1 MVHRTVID
9 TEQLPPTE
17 RFGMW
22 LDLVAR
28 TAAPLRI
35 RSDHQ
40 HDFRARAE
48 FVELGPIRLVRYRYP
63 SLEAVRTPKL
73 VRRTEVD
80 FHMLALTTNGT
91 GVAGQGGRESRLG
104 PGEFTFYDG
113 SRPHEVSHL
122 GDGNGA
128 EHAASIVAL
137 VPYGAIP
144 LTPDQLTPLLAG
156 RMSASEGI
164 GALVAQYLTRITT
177 HPEQYQQADA
187 ERLGGV
193 ALDLIST
200 MLGRYLVAE
209 DEMPREVR
217 RRALLAQ
224 VRAYV
229 QRRLGDP
236 GLTPAAIAE
245 AHHISVR
252 SLHRLFEEEHATVA
266 SYIREL
272 RLERCRRDLADPA
285 LAHRPVQAVA
295 ARWGFRDKA
304 HFSRAFRAAHQLT
317 PQAYRTLHLQQ
328 ARIVNSTASAV
339 NPGPTY

>member
-9 TEQLPPTE
+9 TEQLPPVE

-35 RSDHQ
+35 RSAHQ

-48 FVELGPIRLVRYRYP
+48 FVELGPIQLVRYRYP
-63 SLEAVRTPKL
+63 SLEAVRTAKL

-80 FHMLALTTNGT
+80 FHLLALTTNGT

-104 PGEFTFYDG
+104 AGEFTFYDG

-137 VPYGAIP
+137 IPYGSIP
-144 LTPDQLTPLLAG
+144 LTPERLTPLLAG

-164 GALVAQYLTRITT
+164 GALAAQYLTRITSY
-177 HPEQYQQADA
+177 PEQYQQADA

-209 DEMPREVR
+209 DAMPREVR
-217 RRALLAQ
+217 RQALLAQ

-229 QRRLGDP
+229 QRRLGDA
-236 GLTPAAIAE
+236 GLTPATIAE

-252 SLHRLFEEEHATVA
+252 SLHRLFEEEQTTVA
-266 SYIREL
+266 SYVRGL
-272 RLERCRRDLADPA
+272 RLARCRRDLADPA

-317 PQAYRTLHLQQ
+317 PQAYRTLHLPQ
-328 ARIVNSTASAV
+328 ARIVNSPASEV
-339 NPGPTY
+339 NPGLTY

>member
-9 TEQLPPTE
+9 TEQLPPAE

-28 TAAPLRI
+28 TSTPLRI
-35 RSDHQ
+35 RSPHQ

-63 SLEAVRTPKL
+63 SLAAVRTAKL
-73 VRRTEVD
+73 VRQTEVD
-80 FHMLALTTNGT
+80 FHLLALTTNGT
-91 GVAGQGGRESRLG
+91 GIAGQAGRESRLNA
-104 PGEFTFYDG
+104 GEFTFYDG
-113 SRPHEVSHL
+113 SRPHEVSHF
-122 GDGNGA
+122 GDGGTA
-128 EHAASIVAL
+128 HAASIVAL
-137 VPYGAIP
+137 IPYGSIP
-144 LTPDQLTPLLAG
+144 LTPDRLAPLLAG
-156 RMSASEGI
+156 RMSASDGI
-164 GALVAQYLTRITT
+164 GALIAQYLTRITSY
-177 HPEQYQQADA
+177 PEQYQQADA

-224 VRAYV
+224 VRADI
-229 QRRLGDP
+229 QRRLGDT
-236 GLTPAAIAE
+236 GLTPVAIAE

-252 SLHRLFEEEHATVA
+252 SLHRLFEAEQSTVA

-304 HFSRAFRAAHQLT
+304 HFSRAFRAAHRLT
-317 PQAYRTLHLQQ
+317 PQAYRTVHLQQ
-328 ARIVNSTASAV
+328 ARIVNSPASEV
-339 NPGPTY
+339 NSGPTY

>member
-9 TEQLPPTE
+9 TEQLPPAE

-28 TAAPLRI
+28 TSAPLRI
-35 RSDHQ
+35 RSAHQ

-63 SLEAVRTPKL
+63 SLAAVRTAKL

-80 FHMLALTTNGT
+80 FHLLALTTNGT
-91 GVAGQGGRESRLG
+91 GIAGQAGRESRLDA
-104 PGEFTFYDG
+104 GEFTFYDG
-113 SRPHEVSHL
+113 SRPHEVSHF
-122 GDGNGA
+122 GDGGTA
-128 EHAASIVAL
+128 HATSIVAL
-137 VPYGAIP
+137 IPYGSIP
-144 LTPDQLTPLLAG
+144 LTPDRLAPLLAG
-156 RMSASEGI
+156 RMSASDGI
-164 GALVAQYLTRITT
+164 GALIAQYLTRITSY
-177 HPEQYQQADA
+177 PEQYQQADA
-187 ERLGGV
+187 ERLGAV

-224 VRAYV
+224 VRADI
-229 QRRLGDP
+229 QRRLGDT
-236 GLTPAAIAE
+236 GLTPGAIAE

-252 SLHRLFEEEHATVA
+252 SLHRLFEAEQSTVA

-304 HFSRAFRAAHQLT
+304 HFSRAFRAAHRLT
-317 PQAYRTLHLQQ
+317 PQAYRTVHLQQ
-328 ARIVNSTASAV
+328 ARIVNSPTSEV
-339 NPGPTY
+339 NSGPTY

>member
-28 TAAPLRI
+28 TSTPLRI

-63 SLEAVRTPKL
+63 SLEAVRTAKL

-80 FHMLALTTNGT
+80 FHLLALTTSGT
-91 GVAGQGGRESRLG
+91 GVAGQAGRRSRLDAD
-104 PGEFTFYDG
+104 EFTFYDG
-113 SRPHEVSHL
+113 SRPHEVSHF
-122 GDGNGA
+122 GDGDA
-128 EHAASIVAL
+128 QHATSVVAL
-137 VPYGAIP
+137 IPYGAIP
-144 LTPDQLTPLLAG
+144 LTPDQLAPLLAG
-156 RMSASEGI
+156 RMSAGEGI
-164 GALVAQYLTRITT
+164 GALVAHYLTRIAT

-217 RRALLAQ
+217 RRALLTQ

-229 QRRLGDP
+229 QRRLGDA
-236 GLTPAAIAE
+236 GLTPATIAE

-272 RLERCRRDLADPA
+272 RLERCRRDLADPT

-304 HFSRAFRAAHQLT
+304 HFSRAFRAAHRLT
-317 PQAYRTLHLQQ
+317 PQEYRIQHLQQ